1 MKTCCSLKKCK
12 KRERKRKK
20 EVDAKALLVFTG
32 IELLRLQNILI
43 IISLFRHI
51 LWIWN
56 KELFFDWEICLSASE
71 KNLFKYLCVALV

>member
-20 EVDAKALLVFTG
+20 EVDAKALLVSTG
-32 IELLRLQNILI
+32 IKLLCPQNILI

-51 LWIWN
+51 SRIWN